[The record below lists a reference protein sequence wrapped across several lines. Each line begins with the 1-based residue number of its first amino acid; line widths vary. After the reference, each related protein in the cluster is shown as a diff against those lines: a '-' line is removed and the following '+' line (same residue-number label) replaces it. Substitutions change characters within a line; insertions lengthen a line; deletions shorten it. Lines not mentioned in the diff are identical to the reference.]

1 MLISLNYLTLY
12 AVVIVPFVLLIMHDK
27 VEDEEVEEAWRLEF
41 NTMVLLINAGVLLY
55 AMLCEIIIV
64 SISLKPSNTKCNSYL
79 VCQIFTGLT
88 MKAVVL
94 VSGQVIAVFFT

>member
-1 MLISLNYLTLY
+1 M
-12 AVVIVPFVLLIMHDK
+12 IVLF
-27 VEDEEVEEAWRLEF
+27 
-41 NTMVLLINAGVLLY
+41 INAGVLIY

-64 SISLKPSNTKCNSYL
+64 GVSLKPSNTKCNSYL

-94 VSGQVIAVFFT
+94 VSAQLIAVFFTQIDLLYFVLAIVLASTLVLS